1 MQGEIPGLTITRS
14 STRPGSEGAA
24 MKIRGDIS
32 VNGNSSPLIIID
44 GMSGSLDELNAM
56 DAGDIE
62 NISVL
67 KDASAAIYGARSAS
81 GVVLVT
87 TKRGKKGKAQ
97 ITYNGS
103 ISRTIDGIQ
112 PPITTNAEW
121 LDMFLRRSI
130 MMHVPSDLT

>member
-1 MQGEIPGLTITRS
+1 MKFRDWTITRT
-14 STRPGSEGAA
+14 STRPGSEGAE

-32 VNGNSSPLIIID
+32 VNGKSSPLVIID
-44 GMSGSLDELNAM
+44 GITGSLDELNAM
-56 DAGDIE
+56 DASDIE

-97 ITYNGS
+97 ISYSGS
-103 ISRTIDGIQ
+103 VSRTINGIQ
-112 PPITTNAEW
+112 PLSQIIRNGWICFMKLNITM
-121 LDMFLRRSI
+121 LPL
-130 MMHVPSDLT
+130 